1 MAALRAAGELMP
13 PGLKLRIT
21 GIAELPIY
29 NFDVQEKGFPA
40 PATKLRDEIL
50 AADAL
55 LFASPEYNW
64 SVGAPLKNAIDWMSR
79 FQPQPFNNK
88 PAAVFSCSAGLV
100 VDGKVYDAARV
111 TGEPGWSSVLR
122 ALQDWGKANRAFAA
136 FAKRVAKSKAKG
148 VPLTHV
154 KLLAP
159 VLYPGNIYCAGAN
172 YTDHMAEMARA
183 QGREPGPTMKD
194 LGEKPWHFVKT
205 SRSSV
210 VGPGVA
216 VRLPAYSQ
224 KVDWEV
230 ELAAVIGRIAKDI
243 PVEKALGCVA
253 GYTIAND
260 LSARD
265 AMKRDKNPPT
275 SPFHYDWVSQK
286 CFDGSCPLGPWIVPA
301 GDLRDPHQLGIK
313 LWVNGELMQDSHTSK
328 LIFDTAEQ
336 IAMLSS
342 RVTLRP
348 GDLVLT
354 GTPPGVGMGRGR
366 FLKPGDAVRLW
377 IEAIGELNHTL
388 A

>member
-1 MAALRAAGELMP
+1 MSYR
-13 PGLKLRIT
+13 
-21 GIAELPIY
+21 
-29 NFDVQEKGFPA
+29 
-40 PATKLRDEIL
+40 
-50 AADAL
+50 L
-55 LFASPEYNW
+55 LSYRSGREA
-64 SVGAPLKNAIDWMSR
+64 R
-79 FQPQPFNNK
+79 
-88 PAAVFSCSAGLV
+88 AGLLV
-100 VDGKVYDAARV
+100 GEHVYDAARV
-111 TGEPGWSSVLR
+111 TGKPAWSSVLGV
-122 ALQDWGKANRAFAA
+122 LQDWTKAHREFAA
-136 FAKRVAKSKAKG
+136 CAKRVAAGKSKAKG
-148 VPLTHV
+148 TPLARV

-159 VLYPGNIYCAGAN
+159 VLYPGDIYCAGAN

-183 QGREPGPTMKD
+183 QGKEPGPTMKD

-210 VGPGVA
+210 VGPGA
-216 VRLPAYSQ
+216 KVRLPAYSQ

-230 ELAAVIGRIAKDI
+230 ELAAVIGKTVKD
-243 PVEKALGCVA
+243 VSADKALACVA

-265 AMKRDKNPPT
+265 AMKRDKNPPG

-286 CFDGSCPLGPWIVPA
+286 CFEGSCPLGPWIVPA
-301 GDLRDPHQLGIK
+301 SDIGDPHRLGIR

-342 RVTLRP
+342 RVTLHP

-354 GTPPGVGMGRGR
+354 GTPAGVGMGRDR
-366 FLKPGDAVRLW
+366 FLKAGDTVKLW
-377 IEAIGELNHTL
+377 IESIGELVHTI